1 MMLALA
7 APAVVW
13 AVAAR
18 FAQSQK
24 GIVTF
29 RLHRV
34 FDVHAGP
41 KSRHDDIVF
50 DGVYEDGTLVNMRIR
65 SYTIGGKQADSQ
77 QQSQFEDDWL
87 HPKAIFHFPFD
98 PRYVEEYLYRV
109 SGKTV
114 AFTPLSADASHGTGV
129 FTYDKQRNVVS
140 FTYSPGVMPEYARSG
155 TIADQRAPVLS
166 NYWAVTHET
175 QEYTGRYALWN
186 GGATVDLSW
195 TSFRRAASVQQ
206 AEAYISRNP

>member
-7 APAVVW
+7 APATVW

-18 FAQSQK
+18 FAQTQK
-24 GIVTF
+24 GVVSF

-50 DGVYEDGTLVNMRIR
+50 DGVYANGVLVKMHIV
-65 SYTIGGKQADSQ
+65 SYSIGGKQADADQ
-77 QQSQFEDDWL
+77 LSQFQEDWL
-87 HPKAIFHFPFD
+87 HPKVVFHFPFD
-98 PRYVEEYLYRV
+98 PRYLAEYLYRV

-114 AFTPLSADASHGTGV
+114 TFTPLSADASHGTGA
-129 FTYDKQRNVVS
+129 FNYDQQKNVVS
-140 FTYSPGVMPEYARSG
+140 FTYSPGAMPEYARSG
-155 TIADQRAPVLS
+155 TIADQRAPVLP

-175 QEYTGRYALWN
+175 QQYDGRYALWN

-195 TSFRRAASVQQ
+195 TNFRRAGSVQQ
-206 AEAYISRNP
+206 AEDYISRNP